1 MNLTSVR
8 AGITEAL
15 QNINN
20 LRIYEWIPSQVSP
33 PAAVISLGTGQYDAD
48 LDEGMTV
55 TYGVLVML
63 TRADDQKGQ
72 ARLDEFLGQGNDSVY
87 QAIDTNPTL
96 GGSCD
101 SCRVTSWNNPGTFN
115 IGGIEYLGV
124 EINLEVLG

>member
-8 AGITEAL
+8 AGITDTL
-15 QNINN
+15 QNIQN

-33 PAAVISLGTGQYDAD
+33 PAAVISLGTGQYDTD
-48 LDEGMTV
+48 LDDGMTV

-72 ARLDEFLGQGNDSVY
+72 ARLDEFLSQGTNSVFNVIDS
-87 QAIDTNPTL
+87 NPTL
-96 GGSCD
+96 NSSCD

-124 EINLEVLG
+124 EINLEVIG